1 MAGRS
6 KHPEEP
12 YKQLQL
18 RWEKEFT
25 ERQRAMN
32 PTGGKR
38 LTRAEKSELNRR
50 LFHEARAL
58 VLEEWKLERAAKR
71 AARSAPRE
79 DLKLDPF

>member
-1 MAGRS
+1 MAGHS
-6 KHPEEP
+6 KNPEQP

-18 RWEKEFT
+18 RWEKQFE
-25 ERQRAMN
+25 ERQRAIN
-32 PTGGKR
+32 PPGGKKI
-38 LTRAEKSELNRR
+38 TRAEKSRINRK

>member
-6 KHPEEP
+6 KHPKHP
-12 YKQLQL
+12 YKQLEL
-18 RWEKEFT
+18 RWRNEYE

-32 PTGGKR
+32 PSGGR
-38 LTRAEKSELNRR
+38 RITRAEKSRINRK

-71 AARSAPRE
+71 AERSTARE